1 MAIIANKKI
10 GVSMVKKEVA
20 ILDLGSSKVTVL
32 IAERGVNGTFN
43 IKGTGEV
50 EYAGYYEGEF
60 LEPDKVKMAVGL
72 AINNAE
78 TTART
83 RVTKLY
89 VGVPGEFTTVV
100 CREAVVNFA
109 KRKKINEDDI
119 NQLFFVGNIYK
130 NHPTHT
136 VINNTPIY
144 FTLDD
149 SRRIIEPR
157 GLYSSRLGGY
167 VSYTLA
173 ETNFLDVIE
182 SVLNDLGIRESQ
194 YISSTL
200 AESLFLFEPEIRDR
214 YALLV
219 DCGHI
224 STSVM
229 LVRGDGLL
237 FQNSFSMGG
246 GHITGDLSQCLKIT
260 FYQAESLKRKI
271 VLSFLADDSDYYEI
285 AGKDYMIPF
294 SAKTANEIVSER
306 IDLIASFILKCF
318 SRCEYDFPEYI
329 PVYLTGGGLCY
340 IRGARDYLSKKL
352 GRKVEIIAPPIP
364 QLNRPHFSTSLGVL
378 DIALDLENG
387 LANTF
392 LSN

>member
-1 MAIIANKKI
+1 
-10 GVSMVKKEVA
+10 MVKKEVA
-20 ILDLGSSKVTVL
+20 VLDFGSSKVTVL

-50 EYAGYYEGEF
+50 EYAGFYEGEF
-60 LEPDKVKMAVGL
+60 LEPEKVSLAVGL

-78 TTART
+78 TTARS
-83 RVTKLY
+83 RITKLY

-100 CREAVVNFA
+100 CKDAVINFP
-109 KRKKINEDDI
+109 KKKKITDDDI
-119 NQLFFVGNIYK
+119 NQLFFIGNIYK
-130 NHPTHT
+130 KHPTHT

-149 SRRIIEPR
+149 NRRIIEPR
-157 GLYSSRLGGY
+157 GLQTTRLGGLI
-167 VSYTLA
+167 SYSLA
-173 ETNFLDVIE
+173 ETNFLDFVE
-182 SVLNDLGIRESQ
+182 NMLQDLGIRSSQ

-224 STSVM
+224 TTNVM

-237 FQNSFSMGG
+237 FQNSFSIGG

-271 VLSFLADDSDYYEI
+271 VLSLLADETDYYEV
-285 AGKDYMIPF
+285 AGKDYMMPF
-294 SAKTANEIVSER
+294 SAKTANEIVTER
-306 IDLIASFILKCF
+306 VDIIVSYILKCF
-318 SRCEYDFPEYI
+318 ARCEYDFPEYI

-340 IRGARDYLSKKL
+340 IKGVRDYLSKKI
-352 GRKVEIIAPPIP
+352 GRKVEVVSPPIP
-364 QLNRPHFSTSLGVL
+364 QLNRPHFSTPLGVL
-378 DIALDLENG
+378 DIALDVESG

-392 LSN
+392 MGN

>member
-1 MAIIANKKI
+1 
-10 GVSMVKKEVA
+10 MVKKEVA
-20 ILDLGSSKVTVL
+20 ILDFGSSKVTVL

-50 EYAGYYEGEF
+50 EYAGFYEGEF
-60 LEPDKVKMAVGL
+60 LEPEKVSLAVGL

-78 TTART
+78 TTARS
-83 RVTKLY
+83 RITKLY
-89 VGVPGEFTTVV
+89 VGVPGEFATVV
-100 CREAVVNFA
+100 CKEAVINFP
-109 KRKKINEDDI
+109 KKKKITDDDI

-130 NHPTHT
+130 KHPTHT

-149 SRRIIEPR
+149 NRRIIEPR
-157 GLYSSRLGGY
+157 GLHTTRLGGL
-167 VSYTLA
+167 VSYSLA
-173 ETNFLDVIE
+173 ETNFLDFVE
-182 SVLNDLGIRESQ
+182 NMLQDLGIRATQ
-194 YISSTL
+194 YISATL

-224 STSVM
+224 TTNVM

-237 FQNSFSMGG
+237 FQNSFSIGG

-271 VLSFLADDSDYYEI
+271 VLSLLADDSDYYEV
-285 AGKDYMIPF
+285 AGKDYMMPF
-294 SAKTANEIVSER
+294 SAKTANEIVTER
-306 IDLIASFILKCF
+306 VDIIVSYILKCF
-318 SRCEYDFPEYI
+318 AKCEYDFPEYI

-340 IRGARDYLSKKL
+340 IKGVRDYLAKKL
-352 GRKVEIIAPPIP
+352 GRKVEVVSPPIP

-392 LSN
+392 MGN

>member
-1 MAIIANKKI
+1 
-10 GVSMVKKEVA
+10 MVKKEVA
-20 ILDLGSSKVTVL
+20 ILDFGSAKVSVL
-32 IAERGVNGTFN
+32 IAERGVNGNFI

-50 EYAGYYEGEF
+50 EYAGFYEGEF
-60 LEPDKVKMAVGL
+60 LEPDKVKLAVGL
-72 AINNAE
+72 AISNAE
-78 TTART
+78 TSART
-83 RVTKLY
+83 RVSKLY
-89 VGVPGEFTTVV
+89 IGVPGEFSTVV
-100 CREAVVNFA
+100 CRECFINFP
-109 KRKKINEDDI
+109 RKKKITENDI
-119 NQLFFVGNIYK
+119 NQLFFAGNIYK
-130 NHPTHT
+130 KHLTHT

-157 GLYSSRLGGY
+157 GMYSTRLGGF
-167 VSYTLA
+167 VSYSLV
-173 ETNFLDVIE
+173 ENNFLDFVE
-182 SVLNDLGIRESQ
+182 ELCNDLGIRSTE

-200 AESLFLFEPEIRDR
+200 AESMFLFEPEIRDR

-246 GHITGDLSQCLKIT
+246 GHITGDLSQCLKIS

-271 VLSFLADDSDYYEI
+271 VLSLLADDSDFYEV

-294 SAKTANEIVSER
+294 SAKTSNEIVTER

-318 SRCEYDFPEYI
+318 SRCEYDFPDYI
-329 PVYLTGGGLCY
+329 PVYLTGGGLSY
-340 IRGARDYLSKKL
+340 LKGARDYLSKKL
-352 GRKVEIIAPPIP
+352 GRKVEIVAPAIP
-364 QLNRPHFSTSLGVL
+364 QLNRPHFSTALGVL
-378 DIALDLENG
+378 DLALDIENG
-387 LANTF
+387 VANTIIA
-392 LSN
+392 N

>member
-1 MAIIANKKI
+1 
-10 GVSMVKKEVA
+10 MVKKEVA
-20 ILDLGSSKVTVL
+20 ILDFGSSKITVL

-60 LEPDKVKMAVGL
+60 LEADKVKLAVGL
-72 AINNAE
+72 AISNAE

-83 RVTKLY
+83 RISKLY

-100 CREAVVNFA
+100 CKDAVINFP
-109 KRKKINEDDI
+109 KKKKINDVDI

-149 SRRIIEPR
+149 GRRIIEPR
-157 GLYSSRLGGY
+157 GLYSTRLSGF

-173 ETNFLDVIE
+173 ETNFLDFVE
-182 SVLNDLGIRESQ
+182 NVLGELGIKNSQ
-194 YISSTL
+194 YISSTV

-229 LVRGDGLL
+229 LVRGDGVL

-246 GHITGDLSQCLKIT
+246 GHITGDLSQCLKIS
-260 FYQAESLKRKI
+260 FFQAESLKRKV
-271 VLSFLADDSDYYEI
+271 VLSLLADDTDFYEI

-294 SAKTANEIVSER
+294 GAKTTNEIVTER
-306 IDLIASFILKCF
+306 IDIISSFILKCF
-318 SRCEYDFPEYI
+318 AKCEYDFPDFI
-329 PVYLTGGGLCY
+329 PVYLTGGGMCY
-340 IRGARDYLSKKL
+340 IKGIRDYLSKKL
-352 GRKVEIIAPPIP
+352 GRRVEISAPPIP
-364 QLNRPHFSTSLGVL
+364 QLNRPHFATSLGVL
-378 DIALDLENG
+378 DIALDIENG
-387 LANTF
+387 LNNTF
-392 LSN
+392 LGN

>member
-1 MAIIANKKI
+1 
-10 GVSMVKKEVA
+10 MVKKEVA
-20 ILDLGSSKVTVL
+20 ILDFGSSKITVL

-50 EYAGYYEGEF
+50 EYAGFYEGEF
-60 LEPDKVKMAVGL
+60 LEPEKVSLAVGL

-78 TTART
+78 TTARS
-83 RVTKLY
+83 RITKLY

-100 CREAVVNFA
+100 CKEAMINFP
-109 KRKKINEDDI
+109 KKKKISDDDI

-130 NHPTHT
+130 KHPTHT

-157 GLYSSRLGGY
+157 GLYTTRLGGLI
-167 VSYTLA
+167 SYNLA
-173 ETNFLDVIE
+173 ETNFLDFVE
-182 SVLNDLGIRESQ
+182 NMLQELGIRESQ

-237 FQNSFSMGG
+237 FQNSFSIGG

-271 VLSFLADDSDYYEI
+271 VLSLLADDSDYYEI
-285 AGKDYMIPF
+285 AGKDYMMPF
-294 SAKTANEIVSER
+294 SAKTANEIVTER
-306 IDLIASFILKCF
+306 VDIIVSYILKCF
-318 SRCEYDFPEYI
+318 ARCEYDFPEYI

-340 IRGARDYLSKKL
+340 IKGVRDYLSKKI
-352 GRKVEIIAPPIP
+352 GRKVEVVAPPIP

-387 LANTF
+387 LADTF
-392 LSN
+392 MGN

>member
-1 MAIIANKKI
+1 
-10 GVSMVKKEVA
+10 MVKKEVA
-20 ILDLGSSKVTVL
+20 ILDFGSSKITVL

-50 EYAGYYEGEF
+50 EYAGFYEGEF
-60 LEPDKVKMAVGL
+60 LEPEKVSLAVGL

-78 TTART
+78 TTARS
-83 RVTKLY
+83 RITKLY

-100 CREAVVNFA
+100 CKESVINFP
-109 KRKKINEDDI
+109 KKKKITDDDI

-130 NHPTHT
+130 KHPTHT

-149 SRRIIEPR
+149 NRRIIEPR
-157 GLYSSRLGGY
+157 GLQTTRLGGL
-167 VSYTLA
+167 VSYSLA
-173 ETNFLDVIE
+173 ETNFLDFVE
-182 SVLNDLGIRESQ
+182 NMLQDLGIRSTQ
-194 YISSTL
+194 YISATL

-224 STSVM
+224 TTSVM

-237 FQNSFSMGG
+237 FQNSFSIGG

-260 FYQAESLKRKI
+260 FYQGESLKRKI
-271 VLSFLADDSDYYEI
+271 VLSLLADDSDYYEV
-285 AGKDYMIPF
+285 AGKDYMMPF
-294 SAKTANEIVSER
+294 SAKTANEIVTER
-306 IDLIASFILKCF
+306 IDVIVSYILKCF
-318 SRCEYDFPEYI
+318 AKCEYDFPEYI

-340 IRGARDYLSKKL
+340 IKGVRDYLAKKL
-352 GRKVEIIAPPIP
+352 GRKVEVVSPPIP

-392 LSN
+392 MGN